1 MRIALDA
8 MGGDYAP
15 IETVKGA
22 LEAIKEIDISVVLVG
37 KEEEL
42 KKVLKDYHYDENKIE
57 IIHAEE
63 VIEMN
68 EHPAFAVKEKEDSSI
83 VKAIKLLKEKKVEG
97 VVSAGNTGA
106 VMSSALLYLG
116 RIKGIKRPA
125 ISTLVPTLTQIPS
138 IILDIGANV
147 DCKKE
152 YLEQFALMGKIYM
165 EEIFNVKN
173 PKIALLNIGE
183 EEGKGNQLVQEA
195 YALLKNNPLFNFI
208 GNVEGKDLFKG
219 IANVIVCDGFVGNVA
234 IKTAEGVAE
243 TLFEL
248 LSSEIKSSPW
258 STILGLLLKPKFKN
272 VKKKLDYSEFGG
284 APLLGVD
291 GTVIISH
298 GRSKAKAIKNAL
310 KVAEKMVKL
319 EINRKILEG
328 LNKITNRG
336 D

>member
-1 MRIALDA
+1 MKIALDA

-15 IETVKGA
+15 LETTKGA
-22 LEAIKEIDISVVLVG
+22 LEAIKESNITVVLVG

-42 KKVLKDYHYDENKIE
+42 QKILKDYEYDKSRIE
-57 IIHAEE
+57 IVNAEE
-63 VIEMN
+63 VIEMH
-68 EHPAFAVKEKEDSSI
+68 EHPAFAVKEKENSSI
-83 VKAIKLLKEKKVEG
+83 VKAIKLLKERKVDG
-97 VVSAGNTGA
+97 AVSAGNTGA

-125 ISTLVPTLTQIPS
+125 ISTLIPTLTEVPS

-165 EEIFNVKN
+165 EEVFNIKD

-183 EEGKGNQLVQEA
+183 EEGKGNQLVQET
-195 YALLKNNPLFNFI
+195 YDLLKNNPIFNFI

-219 IANVIVCDGFVGNVA
+219 IANVIVCDGFVGNIA

-248 LSSEIKSSPW
+248 LSSEIKSSLW
-258 STILGLLLKPKFKN
+258 STILGMLLKPKFKN

-310 KVAEKMVKL
+310 KLAEKVVKL

-328 LNKITNRG
+328 LSKITDRG

>member
-1 MRIALDA
+1 MKIALDA

-15 IETVKGA
+15 LETTKGA
-22 LEAIKEIDISVVLVG
+22 LEAIKESNITVVLVG

-42 KKVLKDYHYDENKIE
+42 QKILKDYEYDKSRIE
-57 IIHAEE
+57 IVNAEE
-63 VIEMN
+63 VIEMH
-68 EHPAFAVKEKEDSSI
+68 EHPAFAVKEKENSSI
-83 VKAIKLLKEKKVEG
+83 VKAIKLLKERKVDG
-97 VVSAGNTGA
+97 AVSAGNTGA

-125 ISTLVPTLTQIPS
+125 ISTLIPTLTEVPS

-165 EEIFNVKN
+165 EEVFNIKD

-183 EEGKGNQLVQEA
+183 EEGKGNQLAQET
-195 YALLKNNPLFNFI
+195 YNLLKNNPIFNFI

-219 IANVIVCDGFVGNVA
+219 IANVIVCDGFVGNIA

-248 LSSEIKSSPW
+248 LSSEIKSSLW
-258 STILGLLLKPKFKN
+258 STILGMLLKPKFKN

-310 KVAEKMVKL
+310 KLAEKVVKL

-328 LNKITNRG
+328 LSKITDRG

>member
-1 MRIALDA
+1 MKIALDA

-15 IETVKGA
+15 IEMVKGA
-22 LEAIKEIDISVVLVG
+22 LEAIKESNISVVLVG
-37 KEEEL
+37 KEEEI
-42 KKVLKDYHYDENKIE
+42 KKILQDYHYNESKIE
-57 IIHAEE
+57 IVHAEE
-63 VIEMN
+63 VIEMH

-83 VKAIKLLKEKKVEG
+83 VKAIKLLKEKKVDG

-116 RIKGIKRPA
+116 RIRGIKRPA
-125 ISTLVPTLTQIPS
+125 ISTLIPTLTQIPS

-152 YLEQFALMGKIYM
+152 YLEQFALMGKVYM

-183 EEGKGNQLVQEA
+183 EEGKGNQLVQET
-195 YALLKNNPLFNFI
+195 YTLLKNNPLFNFI

-219 IANVIVCDGFVGNVA
+219 TANVIVCDGFVGNVA

-243 TLFEL
+243 TLFDL
-248 LSSEIKSSPW
+248 LSSEIKSSLW
-258 STILGLLLKPKFKN
+258 SIILGLLLKPKFKN

-319 EINRKILEG
+319 EVNKKILEG
-328 LNKITNRG
+328 LNKITDRG